1 MCGLSP
7 PNWNCPKYFTVCHL
21 IVPSKS
27 VRDRQ
32 ILPSSPRSP
41 WLRGHR
47 VCKVIDYADKQ
58 ISQISWPKQ
67 KRSWNCFCLF
77 KRGPGKVFDK
87 TGSKIS
93 GHCPFYAFIQHQL
106 VGLIIPRYTVS
117 WSLYCTATV
126 AWTEYAHNMTLSER
140 IIENVLTFS
149 ASWLRKTFTT
159 PGSHLKIWLNF
170 SF

>member
-7 PNWNCPKYFTVCHL
+7 QNCPKYFTVCHL
-21 IVPSKS
+21 IVPQSQWEAVKFY
-27 VRDRQ
+27 R
-32 ILPSSPRSP
+32 
-41 WLRGHR
+41 R
-47 VCKVIDYADKQ
+47 VHVVHDYADTASAKSLTMRTSKFHKYLGQ
-58 ISQISWPKQ
+58 NK
-67 KRSWNCFCLF
+67 KRSLNCFCLF

-126 AWTEYAHNMTLSER
+126 AWTAYAHNMTLSER

-159 PGSHLKIWLNF
+159 PWSHLKIWLNF